1 MNNMNVLDYLTKK
14 KNNLVPHT
22 HPFAQSTENFKY
34 NYCFGLSVLVYGYK
48 EQMPPTL
55 DCFSSILNKI
65 QLDEKIQEKLPSY
78 VKNNFDLK
86 INDVFRKIDT
96 KDAQY
101 CFVSDLYRLSFFGLI
116 SPTYSHDI
124 IEGYIQV
131 FNFSQS
137 EKLFLKQFTEL
148 AFQTLDEIEKETL
161 SYYDTK
167 LETATLLYQNF
178 KAAGYQISSPILEYI
193 YPGFCISTE
202 IKDFVLNDG
211 SVRRYESQLHVSGDI
226 IVSNCSTLI
235 IEHAKVLVEGSFLV
249 ENGRILIKHSDILIK
264 QANTRHFITIKNSPA
279 IIIEDSHIN
288 CNHQC
293 AFLRQDSGHL
303 KFKHATV
310 KNTITD
316 YGIIFS
322 GGSADINA
330 SNFEHCEAGA
340 ILNQAQKDL
349 FIGDST
355 FYDCNSVQGGAI
367 LSQSLS
373 DTTIYNCI
381 FKNCHARYLGGA
393 IYFEHLKYGQNVSK
407 CNFENCTPKENYV
420 FNDYSS

>member
-1 MNNMNVLDYLTKK
+1 MNVLDYLAKK

-48 EQMPPTL
+48 DQMSPTL
-55 DCFSSILNKI
+55 DCFSSILNRI
-65 QLDEKIQEKLPSY
+65 QLDEQIQKNLPFF

-101 CFVSDLYRLSFFGLI
+101 CFIADLYRLSFFGLI

-124 IEGYIQV
+124 IEGYTQV

-137 EKLFLKQFTEL
+137 EKLFLKEFTDL
-148 AFQTLDEIEKETL
+148 AFQTLSELQKDTL

-167 LETATLLYQNF
+167 LESATLLYRNF
-178 KAAGYQISSPILEYI
+178 KTSGYEISSPILEYI
-193 YPGFCISTE
+193 YPGFCISTD
-202 IKDFVLNDG
+202 ITDFVLNDG
-211 SVRRYESQLHVSGDI
+211 SVHRYESKLHVAGNI

-235 IEHAKVLVEGSFLV
+235 IEHANVLVEGSILV
-249 ENGRILIKHSDILIK
+249 ENGKIIFKHSDLLVK
-264 QANTRHFITIKNSPA
+264 QANTKHLITVKKSPA
-279 IIIEDSHIN
+279 IIIEDSHID
-288 CNHQC
+288 CNRQC
-293 AFLRQDSGHL
+293 AFLCQDSGHL
-303 KFKHATV
+303 KLNNVTL

-316 YGIIFS
+316 YGISFS
-322 GGSADINA
+322 GSSAEIDA
-330 SNFEHCEAGA
+330 STFDHCDAGA
-340 ILNQAQKDL
+340 IFNQAQKDL
-349 FIGDST
+349 FIGAST
-355 FYDCNSVQGGAI
+355 FTNCNSVRGGAI

-373 DTTIYNCI
+373 DTTIYDCT

-393 IYFEHLKYGQNVSK
+393 VYFDHLKYGQNVSK
-407 CNFENCTPKENYV
+407 CNFENCTPAEKYV
-420 FNDYSS
+420 FND